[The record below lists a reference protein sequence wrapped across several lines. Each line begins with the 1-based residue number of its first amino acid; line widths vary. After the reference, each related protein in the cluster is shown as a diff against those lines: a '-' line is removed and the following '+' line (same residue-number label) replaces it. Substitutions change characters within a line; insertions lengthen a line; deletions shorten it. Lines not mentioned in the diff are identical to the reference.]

1 MLVTSLKKRKIRT
14 PVRLISEYPFY
25 DDVSI
30 PRLFETYPVS
40 EPGSGRRVGYAIFTV
55 QF

>member
-1 MLVTSLKKRKIRT
+1 M
-14 PVRLISEYPFY
+14 ISEYPFY

-30 PRLFETYPVS
+30 PHLIETYPVI
-40 EPGSGRRVGYAIFTV
+40 EPRSGRRVGYAIFTV